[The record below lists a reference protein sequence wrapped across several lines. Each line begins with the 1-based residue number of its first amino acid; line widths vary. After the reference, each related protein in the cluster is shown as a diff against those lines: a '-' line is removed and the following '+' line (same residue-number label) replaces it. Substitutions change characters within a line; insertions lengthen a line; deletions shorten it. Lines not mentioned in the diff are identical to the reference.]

1 MEKRI
6 YPLHNQKIGSW
17 RYASGVLA
25 VREEKLL
32 ARRTIE
38 DLFQVQ
44 TEEDLLHQISSQ
56 YRGETMEEALREAR
70 EADAALL
77 RKLAPEALYPLFAVE
92 LNEGHNLRRSLKA
105 YLMKNL
111 TAEEGDRQFLGP
123 YFHTPTELQKKIEKK
138 TQELSGSMTPGPAAA
153 PLGGELGPD
162 WVDKAIA
169 KALQDYRDTQ
179 EVSSLGTAVDQA
191 YFARYRSLLKESKN
205 PWLQAYGALA
215 IDQVNLGILLRTKK
229 LGLAP
234 EVFQEAYLV
243 GGGISQS
250 TYEGALTALASQ
262 PSQEESKLVEKAD
275 QHEADHHKVV
285 SPLKL
290 TSPYLNEEESYQLAQ
305 LISFAGSDA
314 ARQYSAY
321 FDQIRGRYLEEAS
334 LRPGT
339 AEKAFSYF
347 AYRAMERKNLQLI
360 LAAVRNH
367 LDREEVKKLLR
378 PCYKEQ
384 R

>member
-6 YPLHNQKIGSW
+6 YPFHDQKIGSW

-32 ARRTIE
+32 PRRTLE

-44 TEEDLLHQISSQ
+44 TEEELLHQVSSQ
-56 YRGETMEEALREAR
+56 YRGETMDEALREAR
-70 EADAALL
+70 EADATLL

-92 LNEGHNLRRSLKA
+92 LNEDHNIRRSLKA
-105 YLMKNL
+105 YLLKNL

-123 YFHTPTELQKKIEKK
+123 YFHTPAELQKKIEKK
-138 TQELSGSMTPGPAAA
+138 AMELSASVAPGPAAA

-162 WVDKAIA
+162 WVDQAIA
-169 KALQDYRDTQ
+169 KALQGFRDTQ
-179 EVSSLGTAVDQA
+179 EVSALGTAVDQA
-191 YFARYRSLLKESKN
+191 YFARYRGLLEESKN
-205 PWLQAYGALA
+205 PWLQAYGAMA
-215 IDQVNLGILLRTKK
+215 IDQINLGLLLRARK
-229 LGLAP
+229 LSLAP
-234 EVFQEAYLV
+234 EVFWEAYLP
-243 GGGISQS
+243 GGSISQS
-250 TYEGALTALASQ
+250 TYEAALTTLGTQ
-262 PSQEESKLVEKAD
+262 PAQQETKQVERAD
-275 QHEADHHKVV
+275 QHEVDPHKTFSSLV
-285 SPLKL
+285 LD
-290 TSPYLNEEESYQLAQ
+290 SPYLTDEESRHLAQ
-305 LISFAGSDA
+305 LISCADSDA
-314 ARQYSAY
+314 TQQFSAY

-367 LDREEVKKLLR
+367 LDREKVKKLMR
-378 PCYKEQ
+378 PCYKDQ

>member
-32 ARRTIE
+32 SRRAIE
-38 DLFQVQ
+38 DLFQVE
-44 TEEDLLHQISSQ
+44 TEEDLLHQISSL
-56 YRGETMEEALREAR
+56 YRGETMDEALREAR
-70 EADAALL
+70 EADATLL
-77 RKLAPEALYPLFAVE
+77 CKLSPEALYPLFAVE
-92 LNEGHNLRRSLKA
+92 LNEDHNLRRSLKT
-105 YLMKNL
+105 YLMKTL

-123 YFHTPTELQKKIEKK
+123 YFHTPSELQKKIEKK
-138 TQELSGSMTPGPAAA
+138 SQEISGSMTPGPAAA
-153 PLGGELGPD
+153 PLLEELGPD
-162 WVDKAIA
+162 WVDQAIA
-169 KALQDYRDTQ
+169 EALQDYRDTQ
-179 EVSSLGTAVDQA
+179 DVSALGTAVDQV
-191 YFARYRSLLKESKN
+191 YFARYRGLLKESKN

-215 IDQVNLGILLRTKK
+215 IDQINLGILLRAKK

-234 EVFQEAYLV
+234 EVFWEAYLP
-243 GGGISQS
+243 GGGIAQS
-250 TYEGALTALASQ
+250 TYEAALTALGNQ
-262 PSQEESKLVEKAD
+262 PSQGEGKAMEEAD
-275 QHEADHHKVV
+275 QHDADHHRAL
-285 SPLKL
+285 SPLHL
-290 TSPYLNEEESYQLAQ
+290 TSPYLTDQESRHLAQ
-305 LISFAGSDA
+305 LISFGGSQA
-314 ARQYSAY
+314 ARQFSAR
-321 FDQIRGRYLEEAS
+321 FDQIRGRYLAEAS

-367 LDREEVKKLLR
+367 LNRDEVKKLIR
-378 PCYKEQ
+378 PCYKDQ